1 MVQSYFKPAF
11 NFLSPLKYILLTR
24 NHLLISPLKEKCH
37 HIQRGNWILKK
48 WKTIG
53 TKLRYN
59 SEFVSVFDDKV
70 ILPSGQQIEYTK
82 IELRDF
88 VSVISLIDN
97 RVVMIEILRYPR
109 NCISLEIPS
118 GHIEDYE
125 SAEEA
130 AVREL
135 EEETGYKPE
144 KITKIACF
152 HPLSRSTQSAHIFF
166 ANALKKGMQRLETT
180 EQINLKLVPV
190 EKIKEILFAGEI
202 THPPTIIALQRFL
215 LTRQEELI

>member
-1 MVQSYFKPAF
+1 M
-11 NFLSPLKYILLTR
+11 SPLKYILLTR

-48 WKTIG
+48 WKPIG

-70 ILPSGQQIEYTK
+70 ILPSGQEIDYTK

-97 RVVMIEILRYPR
+97 KIVMIEILRYPR
-109 NCISLEIPS
+109 NCISLEVPS
-118 GHIEDYE
+118 GHIEDGE
-125 SAEEA
+125 SAKEA

-135 EEETGYKPE
+135 EEETGYKPGV
-144 KITKIACF
+144 ITKITCF

-166 ANALKKGMQRLETT
+166 ASSLKKGTQRLETT
-180 EQINLKLVPV
+180 EQINLRLVPV
-190 EKIKEILFAGEI
+190 EKIKKILFAGEI

>member
-1 MVQSYFKPAF
+1 MSR
-11 NFLSPLKYILLTR
+11 LKYILLTR

-37 HIQRGNWILKK
+37 HINRGNWILKK

-70 ILPSGQQIEYTK
+70 ILPSGQEIEYTK

-97 RVVMIEILRYPR
+97 KIVMIEILRYPR

-118 GHIEDYE
+118 GHIEDGE

-135 EEETGYKPE
+135 EEENGVQTWCYNKNNMFSSVVQ
-144 KITKIACF
+144 KYSKCSHF
-152 HPLSRSTQSAHIFF
+152 LC
-166 ANALKKGMQRLETT
+166 
-180 EQINLKLVPV
+180 KLP
-190 EKIKEILFAGEI
+190 KERDAK
-202 THPPTIIALQRFL
+202 T
-215 LTRQEELI
+215 